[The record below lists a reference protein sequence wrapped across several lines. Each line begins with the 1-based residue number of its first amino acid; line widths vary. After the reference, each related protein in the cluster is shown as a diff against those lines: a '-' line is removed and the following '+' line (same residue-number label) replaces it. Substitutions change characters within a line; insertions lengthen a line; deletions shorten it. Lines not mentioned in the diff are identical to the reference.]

1 MDPIPPNLSAR
12 NGTAEPWHVD
22 GPAVSGGFA
31 RGKIAPGFHRSL
43 GLLDVLEKSAFAVKA
58 SPAAGLEQLAEIFE
72 PLFGKGTPAR
82 DNVVTTIPVQLL
94 CHEPARRGKCKDAD
108 ATGPNHSDMTNIFCG
123 KREQCPAERYSARA
137 SRRRYHQWL
146 KPQFSLTALFALP
159 KTRDPSG
166 GTAGRVKPYGRLG
179 WMGARAEYSLRWGGM
194 TAPP

>member
-1 MDPIPPNLSAR
+1 MDPIPPDLSAR
-12 NGTAEPWHVD
+12 NGAAEPWHVD

-43 GLLDVLEKSAFAVKA
+43 GLLDVLEKSAFAVKT
-58 SPAAGLEQLAEIFE
+58 SPAAALEQFAEILE

-123 KREQCPAERYSARA
+123 KRKQCPAERYSARA
-137 SRRRYHQWL
+137 SRQRYHQWL
-146 KPQFSLTALFALP
+146 KPQFSSPALLRCR
-159 KTRDPSG
+159 KRETRPG
-166 GTAGRVKPYGRLG
+166 GQPDGSSHK
-179 WMGARAEYSLRWGGM
+179 GAWGGWALAPN
-194 TAPP
+194 TAFDGEG